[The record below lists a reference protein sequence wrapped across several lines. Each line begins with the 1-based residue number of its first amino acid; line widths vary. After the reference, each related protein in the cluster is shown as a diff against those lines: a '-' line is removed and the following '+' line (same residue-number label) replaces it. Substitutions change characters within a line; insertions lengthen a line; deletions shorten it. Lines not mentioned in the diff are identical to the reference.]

1 MQNPPAV
8 GKRRAAD
15 SFAAL
20 NGFEA
25 DGSVCFLSN
34 DPNFLLEDVGL
45 IADSTLEITGEIH
58 KLAAADVIAVL
69 DKEKTVWDESIRRA
83 REEAEA
89 LTREAGQI
97 RQEPDGLK
105 ALSARAAAEN
115 AALTGKS
122 RTLSWP
128 PPGTR
133 SSACNFS
140 ACRAAYDSVIH
151 SACWRMTRP
160 LRVVLDTTKYVWRS
174 ASRHIN
180 RLFFLAGKTLAV
192 IRYGGVRTAAKKI
205 RAKLFGQKP
214 GHDGGVPVH
223 KPVVLTESDA
233 PEETGQT
240 VSVVIPTKNGGG
252 EFSLLLKNL
261 KNQKGFVEIEHVVV
275 DSGSRTARC
284 SLPNGTEQRSSK
296 SALKSSRILTRETS
310 AQEKPRR
317 IPLRHHA
324 GCAAHVGRWLLHL
337 YRALHSRPEIMAVS
351 CAEYPRAD
359 SDLYHRAFAWNHY
372 RYLGVLDFDAVM
384 ADPENNDPVL
394 VRKNG
399 QLSDITCFLRR
410 KTLLDYPY
418 R

>member
-1 MQNPPAV
+1 VSTVYFDCGGSFRAQDYRQATMHIGPDGRFGVCFDLSGLGNLRRLRFDPCDYACKIRLLSANGGPPD
-8 GKRRAAD
+8 K
-15 SFAAL
+15 FTAL
-20 NGFEA
+20 NGFAA

-97 RQEPDGLK
+97 RQERDGLK
-105 ALSARAAAEN
+105 ALSERAAAEN
-115 AALTGKS
+115 AALTGKIADLELAAARHALERVQFQRVS
-122 RTLSWP
+122 
-128 PPGTR
+128 
-133 SSACNFS
+133 
-140 ACRAAYDSVIH
+140 AAYDSVIH

-223 KPVVLTESDA
+223 KPVGSDRERRA
-233 PEETGQT
+233 GGDGT
-240 VSVVIPTKNGGG
+240 NG
-252 EFSLLLKNL
+252 
-261 KNQKGFVEIEHVVV
+261 VRRYPH
-275 DSGSRTARC
+275 
-284 SLPNGTEQRSSK
+284 
-296 SALKSSRILTRETS
+296 
-310 AQEKPRR
+310 EKRR
-317 IPLRHHA
+317 RGIF
-324 GCAAHVGRWLLHL
+324 AA
-337 YRALHSRPEIMAVS
+337 A
-351 CAEYPRAD
+351 
-359 SDLYHRAFAWNHY
+359 
-372 RYLGVLDFDAVM
+372 
-384 ADPENNDPVL
+384 
-394 VRKNG
+394 
-399 QLSDITCFLRR
+399 
-410 KTLLDYPY
+410 
-418 R
+418 